1 MASLRKRNERWEVRV
16 RRTGQPT
23 QTKTFTL
30 KSDAIQWAR
39 ETELALERGH
49 INSRPLSFS
58 MSLQE
63 ATERYLNEVAVYHKG
78 GQVERYRL
86 RKLVKSL
93 GEAKLL
99 NSILASD
106 IAALKTQRLLEV
118 STGTVR
124 RELNLLS
131 SLFETAKHEWGGGTL
146 VNPVAAVKR
155 PPDSLPRDRR
165 LTPWEKVRLLS
176 EAERSGNP
184 TLHTAIVVALETA
197 MRQGEML
204 KLKWSDVDFDKRQI
218 IVRNT
223 KNGSNRMVAMS
234 SSLKTHL
241 TAVQKPTD
249 HLFEITSSGLQQAF
263 KRLIRQL
270 QMHDLRFHDLRHEAI
285 SSLFEMGLSVPEVQ
299 LMSGH
304 RTLDQLMRY
313 SHARINEIKRKVG

>member
-1 MASLRKRNERWEVRV
+1 MASLRKRNERWEARV

-30 KSDAIQWAR
+30 KSDATQWAR
-39 ETELALERGH
+39 ETELALERGLL
-49 INSRPLSFS
+49 NSRPQSFS

-63 ATERYLNEVAVYHKG
+63 AAERYLNEVALYHKG

-86 RKLVKSL
+86 TKLVKSL
-93 GEAKLL
+93 GKPKLL

-106 IAALKTQRLLEV
+106 VATLKTQRLLEV
-118 STGTVR
+118 SSSTVR

-131 SLFETAKHEWGGGTL
+131 SLFEIAKHEWGGTTL
-146 VNPVAAVKR
+146 VNPVTAVKR

-165 LTPWEKVRLLS
+165 LTPCEKDRLLS
-176 EAERSGNP
+176 EAKRSGNT
-184 TLHTAIVVALETA
+184 TLHIAIVIALETA
-197 MRQGEML
+197 MRQGEIL
-204 KLKWSDVDFDKRQI
+204 KLKWLDVDFNKRQI
-218 IVRNT
+218 IVRDT
-223 KNGSNRMVAMS
+223 KNGSNRVVAMS
-234 SSLKTHL
+234 SSLKGHL

-249 HLFEITSSGLQQAF
+249 CLFEITSSGLQQAF
-263 KRLIRQL
+263 KRLVRQL

-313 SHARINEIKRKVG
+313 SHARIDEIKRKVG